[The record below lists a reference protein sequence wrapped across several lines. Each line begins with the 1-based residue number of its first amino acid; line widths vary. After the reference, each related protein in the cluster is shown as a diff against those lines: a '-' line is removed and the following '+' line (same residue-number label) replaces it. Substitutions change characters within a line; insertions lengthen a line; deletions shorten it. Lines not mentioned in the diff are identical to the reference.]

1 MLELPSPEQVYLAA
15 LLHDAGKAYHGR
27 PHAETGAEMADAI
40 CRQLNWSDA
49 ARANVVLVRHHQQMD
64 EVSRLRDLNLDK
76 TIREFT
82 SIADDLDRLNML
94 YLLTYADTSAV
105 GTGVGRR

>member
-1 MLELPSPEQVYLAA
+1 MF
-15 LLHDAGKAYHGR
+15 
-27 PHAETGAEMADAI
+27 
-40 CRQLNWSDA
+40 
-49 ARANVVLVRHHQQMD
+49 LVRHHQQMD
-64 EVSRLRDLNLDK
+64 EVSRLRDLNLDE

-105 GTGVGRR
+105 GTGVWTQVKARFLRDLYRRAERVLGAGEGEGFTTPT